1 MKILIGVD
9 GSDISNDAVSQA
21 GSLLS
26 PLRDEVGLYY
36 SPPKIQFHDRE
47 THAPELVERAR
58 RALADAVFEEARGR
72 LPADL
77 TKSVHTIVGT
87 QTPSP
92 GLIAAADEWRA
103 ELIVVGAASRKQ
115 TSLGGTARAVARS
128 ATAPVLVTRPRL
140 ASGGADPWRVLL
152 AYDES
157 EAGRRAAEA
166 LRYVTWPPGTEGY
179 LVTVVESL
187 LPGEVPAWLEARA
200 RDADSEAMAQAWV
213 REHEAEK
220 QETRARLAA
229 FCEKLPDAFHG
240 REPMVAE
247 GHPAEHIL
255 RAIAAKRINLV
266 VLGAQGKNAW
276 QRLMIGSTS
285 EAVLE
290 QAPCSV
296 LIVRRREK
304 P

>member
-9 GSDISNDAVSQA
+9 GSDVSNDAVWQA

-26 PLRDEVGLYY
+26 AARDEVGLYY
-36 SPPKIQFHDRE
+36 SPPKIQFHDPQ
-47 THAPELVERAR
+47 THGPELVERAR
-58 RALADAVFEEARGR
+58 RALADAVFAEARGR
-72 LPADL
+72 LPANL
-77 TKSVHTIVGT
+77 AHPVHTIVGS

-92 GLIAAADEWRA
+92 GLIAAAQEWRA
-103 ELIVVGAASRKQ
+103 ELIVVGAASRKE

-128 ATAPVLVTRPRL
+128 ATVPVLVTRPRT
-140 ASGGADPWRVLL
+140 ASEAGDPWRVLL

-157 EAGRRAAEA
+157 EASRRTVET
-166 LRYVTWPPGTEGY
+166 LRNVEWPAGTEGY
-179 LVTVVESL
+179 LITVVESL

-213 REHEAEK
+213 REHEADK
-220 QETRARLAA
+220 HATRARLAS
-229 FCEKLPDAFHG
+229 FCEQLPAPFHG

-247 GHPAEHIL
+247 GHAAEHIL
-255 RAIAAKRINLV
+255 GAIGAKRINLV

-296 LIVRRREK
+296 LIARRREK